1 MKKWLVSAA
10 LALSVAAHAAV
21 VVNVPGATGGAGT
34 VSPVSYP
41 VAAGTVLDVFN
52 PVLLD
57 LAAGD
62 YVITPTA
69 AGLTPGAQYTAW
81 NFQANAP
88 GSWGNHFVAGRMLSG
103 SRLSVLLDVTTT
115 LEPTCKNHF
124 CAYDTEAQ
132 AIEAWLATPVFKFSL
147 QSAATVGFVSADYYL
162 PDNLGGISFILS
174 SAAAIPEPPAAL
186 LLLSGLM
193 LVGCAAA
200 RSTRSKRRDLDGAP
214 HIRADEA
221 HA

>member
-1 MKKWLVSAA
+1 MKNWLFGAA
-10 LALSVAAHAAV
+10 LTMSVAAHGAV
-21 VVNVPGATGGAGT
+21 VVNVPGAAGGAGT

-41 VAAGTVLDVFN
+41 VVAGTVLDVFN

-62 YVITPTA
+62 YVITPTV

-81 NFQANAP
+81 NFQASAP
-88 GSWGNHFVAGRMLSG
+88 GSWGNHFVAGKMLSG
-103 SRLSVLLDVTTT
+103 TRMSVLLDVTTR

-132 AIEAWLATPVFKFSL
+132 AVQAWLATPVFKFSL

-174 SAAAIPEPPAAL
+174 SAAAVPEPSSAL
-186 LLLSGLM
+186 LLLSGLT
-193 LVGCAAA
+193 LVGCTVV
-200 RSTRSKRRDLDGAP
+200 RSARRDRDDAAQP
-214 HIRADEA
+214 RR
-221 HA
+221 